1 MRLLGFL
8 EFVIVFIGVAGMAAA
23 NTYFLPKGIHL
34 GLFLV
39 GAGIA
44 LGGLESIFTR
54 QMSFRFTSL
63 GTDHYAGGPALIW
76 GWTLLIVG
84 ATLVGCAY
92 LVEQGMWRTTVSYVM
107 RRPGGLLALMGLVV
121 AGFGALVVFNPRPHG
136 IVWTLLVRVPKT
148 IVGVA
153 IVIAGLAAVGL
164 GIWETI
170 DPASFARVTR
180 QALEQFGLL
189 SFSYYWQRM
198 ILLLP
203 R

>member
-8 EFVIVFIGVAGMAAA
+8 EFVIVLIGVAGMAAA

-54 QMSFRFTSL
+54 QMSFRITSL
-63 GTDHYAGGPALIW
+63 GIDRYTGGPALVW

-84 ATLVGCAY
+84 ATLIGCAY
-92 LVEQGMWRTTVSYVM
+92 LVEQGLWRTAVSYVM

-121 AGFGALVVFNPRPHG
+121 AGIGALVVFNPRPHG
-136 IVWTLLVRVPKT
+136 ILWTLLVRVPKT
-148 IVGVA
+148 IVGLA

-170 DPASFARVTR
+170 DPLSFARVTR
-180 QALEQFGLL
+180 HLLAQAGFAPFEH
-189 SFSYYWQRM
+189 YWRWM
-198 ILLLP
+198 ISLLP
-203 R
+203 

>member
-54 QMSFRFTSL
+54 QMSFRVASL
-63 GTDHYAGGPALIW
+63 GTDRYAGGPALIW

-84 ATLVGCAY
+84 ATLIGCAY

-121 AGFGALVVFNPRPHG
+121 AGIGALVVFNPRPHG

-148 IVGVA
+148 IVGIA
-153 IVIAGLAAVGL
+153 IVIVGLAAVGL

-170 DPASFARVTR
+170 DPPSFARVTR
-180 QALEQFGLL
+180 HALAQVGLL
-189 SFSYYWQRM
+189 PFGHYWQRLLS
-198 ILLLP
+198 ILP
-203 R
+203 